1 MGKCLSCCKED
12 QSFQRCS
19 PEDQVST
26 DAQHRGASSV
36 SQPSISL
43 GHKTSYSPVTHKVNS
58 AKASRRLLSV
68 SSPSFSER
76 RCSLFVGFQ
85 KRNASPYWQQSR
97 ANFDSEEDTSFT
109 DLKSSSDHC
118 GSFMSRRRRFS
129 SHKLSIVSYY
139 KSAIFFDPQASG
151 QNVFNLNEIK
161 IFSKTSSNTDAKK
174 HITIS
179 APEYNTK
186 NFKNFETN
194 TTSPAF
200 GNTIDTA
207 SYQQSTSSFFSL
219 ASDISSPDQQNGI
232 ATDIQQRGQ
241 LCKDLKDFLHPGPE
255 SYSTD
260 HSPIMIPQHPS
271 QSGTFPFL
279 HKAGF
284 SSSYKNS
291 GCFIPPQ
298 SELTS
303 GPFEDEDFAVLFQ
316 DEDRSS
322 PIEIPKIRY
331 ITANTDT
338 EEQSFPVPKAF
349 NTHVEELNLDVLLQ
363 KVDHLRMSES
373 GKSESFELLRD
384 HKEKFR
390 DEIEFMW
397 RFARAYGDMY
407 ELSTNTQEKKHYANI
422 GKTLS
427 ERAINRAPMNGHC
440 HLWYAVLCG
449 YVSEFE
455 GLQNKINYGHLFKV
469 SKLSWIEKKMAA
481 TLFGKIPS
489 STVQEALHNF
499 LKAEELCPGYSNPNY
514 MYLAKCYTDLEE
526 NQNALKFCNLAL
538 LLPTVTK
545 EDKEAQKE
553 MQKIM
558 TSLKSFHSCP
568 CEETTKQALCE
579 QQGYFTWVQAD

>member
-19 PEDQVST
+19 PEDQVTT
-26 DAQHRGASSV
+26 DAQHRGTSSI
-36 SQPSISL
+36 SQPNISL
-43 GHKTSYSPVTHKVNS
+43 GHKTSYSPVTCKVNS
-58 AKASRRLLSV
+58 AKASRRLLSL

-85 KRNASPYWQQSR
+85 KRNASPYRQQSR

-109 DLKSSSDHC
+109 DLKSSSDHF
-118 GSFMSRRRRFS
+118 GSFMSCRRRFS
-129 SHKLSIVSYY
+129 SRKLSIVSYY
-139 KSAIFFDPQASG
+139 KS
-151 QNVFNLNEIK
+151 NMFNLKEIE
-161 IFSKTSSNTDAKK
+161 IFSKTSNNTDAKK

-179 APEYNTK
+179 APEYNTN

-219 ASDISSPDQQNGI
+219 ASDISSPNQQNGI

-241 LCKDLKDFLHPGPE
+241 LCKDLKDFLHPGTE

-260 HSPIMIPQHPS
+260 HSPITIQQHPS
-271 QSGTFPFL
+271 Q
-279 HKAGF
+279 
-284 SSSYKNS
+284 
-291 GCFIPPQ
+291 I
-298 SELTS
+298 TS
-303 GPFEDEDFAVLFQ
+303 GPSEDEDFAVLFQ

-373 GKSESFELLRD
+373 GKSESFELLCD

-422 GKTLS
+422 GRTLS

-455 GLQNKINYGHLFKV
+455 GLQNKINYGHLFKEHLDIAIKLLPEEPFLYYLRGRYCYTV

-514 MYLAKCYTDLEE
+514 MYLAKCYADLEE

-545 EDKEAQKE
+545 EVSPESGSAVVLLVLFKL
-553 MQKIM
+553 KI
-558 TSLKSFHSCP
+558 
-568 CEETTKQALCE
+568 
-579 QQGYFTWVQAD
+579 